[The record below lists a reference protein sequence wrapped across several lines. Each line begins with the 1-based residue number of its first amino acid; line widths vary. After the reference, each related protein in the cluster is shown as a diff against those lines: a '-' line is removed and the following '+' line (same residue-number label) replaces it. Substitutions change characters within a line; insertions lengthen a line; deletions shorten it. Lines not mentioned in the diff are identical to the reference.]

1 MAVRTP
7 LYNNSGNLQEMTS
20 GMIDEIID
28 QIVYQY
34 STNPS
39 VALSVVGSSGSLG
52 TIADTRLQAGSVST
66 SSSSF
71 PNEATTQEP
80 QTVTTNF
87 SKINSAN
94 ASTSVVAD
102 TGRTFPIYQSSGDIY
117 AMSLTDFNDTFIHPA
132 IDLLVAATTT
142 TQQGG
147 TYFISTSASV
157 AGATEVSG
165 ASTPVFIDTRANT
178 SAYSASTI
186 GDHAQ
191 DNPTTVTSFFLQRVD
206 GSDTAYSQTPL
217 FIRGDGDL
225 QVYPEATWESLILSH
240 VRHVATSST
249 DGFAIS
255 YSLSSGTTRGSG
267 MTNTILNGSGDYQ
280 QRQVSSS
287 DYRAQEFP
295 NGVETTSATT
305 FLRITKS

>member
-34 STNPS
+34 STDPS
-39 VALSVVGSSGSLG
+39 VVLSVTGSGGSLG
-52 TIADTRLQAGSVST
+52 TIADTRLQAGAVST
-66 SSSSF
+66 STGAF
-71 PNEATTQEP
+71 PGEGTTQEP

-87 SKINSAN
+87 SKIDSNN
-94 ASTSVVAD
+94 DSTSIVAD
-102 TGRTFPIYQSSGDIY
+102 TGRTFPIYQSSGNIY

-132 IDLLVAATTT
+132 IDLLVAGTTT

-147 TYFISTSASV
+147 TYFISTSSSV

-165 ASTPVFIDTRANT
+165 SSTAVFTDTRADT
-178 SAYSASTI
+178 SAYSAGTI
-186 GDHAQ
+186 GDHAL
-191 DNPTTVTSFFLQRVD
+191 DNPTSITNFYLHRIN
-206 GSDTAYSQTPL
+206 GSDTAYSQTPM

-249 DGFAIS
+249 DGFAVS

-267 MTNTILNGSGDYQ
+267 MTNTILNGSGNYQ
-280 QRQVSSS
+280 QRFVGAD

-295 NGVETTSATT
+295 DGVAATSATT
-305 FLRITKS
+305 FLRIAKS

>member
-132 IDLLVAATTT
+132 IDLLVAGTTT

-157 AGATEVSG
+157 TGATEVSG
-165 ASTPVFIDTRANT
+165 SSTAVFIDTRADT

-191 DNPTTVTSFFLQRVD
+191 DNPTTVTSFFLQRVN

>member
-1 MAVRTP
+1 MAGRTP

-39 VALSVVGSSGSLG
+39 VALSVVSSSGSLG

-66 SSSSF
+66 SSSAF

-94 ASTSVVAD
+94 ASTSIVAD

-132 IDLLVAATTT
+132 IDLLVAGTTT

-165 ASTPVFIDTRANT
+165 SSTAVFIDTRADT

-191 DNPTTVTSFFLQRVD
+191 DNPTTVTSFFLQRVN

-295 NGVETTSATT
+295 NGVSTTSATT

>member
-39 VALSVVGSSGSLG
+39 VALSVVGSSGTLG

-66 SSSSF
+66 SSSAF

-132 IDLLVAATTT
+132 IDLLVAGTTT

-157 AGATEVSG
+157 TGATEVSG
-165 ASTPVFIDTRANT
+165 SSTAVFIDTRADT

-191 DNPTTVTSFFLQRVD
+191 DNPTTVTSFFLQRVN
-206 GSDTAYSQTPL
+206 GSDTSYSQTPL
-217 FIRGDGDL
+217 FIRGDSDL

-280 QRQVSSS
+280 QRQVSTS

-295 NGVETTSATT
+295 NGVSTTSATT

>member
-66 SSSSF
+66 SSSAF

-157 AGATEVSG
+157 TGATEVSG
-165 ASTPVFIDTRANT
+165 SSTAVFIDTRADT

-206 GSDTAYSQTPL
+206 GSDTSYSQTPL

>member
-39 VALSVVGSSGSLG
+39 VALSVVGSGGTLG

-132 IDLLVAATTT
+132 IDLLVAGTTT

-157 AGATEVSG
+157 TGATEVSG
-165 ASTPVFIDTRANT
+165 SSTAVFIDTRADT

-191 DNPTTVTSFFLQRVD
+191 DNPTTVTSFFLQRVN

>member
-20 GMIDEIID
+20 GMIDELID

-34 STNPS
+34 STDPS
-39 VALSVVGSSGSLG
+39 VVLSVVGSGGSLG
-52 TIADTRLQAGSVST
+52 TIADTRLQAGAV
-66 SSSSF
+66 SSSDTAF

-94 ASTSVVAD
+94 DSTSIVAD
-102 TGRTFPIYQSSGDIY
+102 TGRTFPIYQSSGNIY
-117 AMSLTDFNDTFIHPA
+117 AMTLTDFNDTFIHPA
-132 IDLLVAATTT
+132 IDLLVAGTTT
-142 TQQGG
+142 TQQAG

-165 ASTPVFIDTRANT
+165 TSTPVFIDTRADT
-178 SAYSASTI
+178 SAYSAGTI
-186 GDHAQ
+186 GDHAL
-191 DNPTTVTSFFLQRVD
+191 DNPTTITSFYLQRIN
-206 GSDTAYSQTPL
+206 GSDTAYSQTPM

-267 MTNTILNGSGDYQ
+267 MTNTILDGSGNYQ
-280 QRQVSSS
+280 TRQVGD

-295 NGVETTSATT
+295 DGVASTSATT

>member
-1 MAVRTP
+1 MTVRTP

-20 GMIDEIID
+20 GMITELID
-28 QIVYQY
+28 QVVYQY

-39 VALSVVGSSGSLG
+39 VALSVQGSGGNLG

-66 SSSSF
+66 SSSAT

-80 QTVTTNF
+80 QEVTTNF
-87 SKINSAN
+87 AKINSAS
-94 ASTSVVAD
+94 ASTSIVAD
-102 TGRTFPIYQSSGDIY
+102 TGRTFPVYQSSGDIY

-132 IDLLVAATTT
+132 IDLLVSGSTS

-147 TYFISTSASV
+147 TYHISTAASV
-157 AGATEVSG
+157 TGSTEVSG
-165 ASTPVFIDTRANT
+165 AGTAVFIDTRADT
-178 SAYSASTI
+178 SAYSAGTI
-186 GDHAQ
+186 GDHAL
-191 DNPTTVTSFFLQRVD
+191 DNPTTVTSFFLQRVN

-217 FIRGDGDL
+217 FVRGDGDL
-225 QVYPEATWESLILSH
+225 QVYPEATWESLLLSH
-240 VRHVATSST
+240 VRHVATSSS

-267 MTNTILNGSGDYQ
+267 MTNTILNGSGNYQ
-280 QRQVSSS
+280 TRDVGTN

-295 NGVETTSATT
+295 DGVASTESTT
-305 FLRITKS
+305 FLRISKG

>member
-28 QIVYQY
+28 QVVYQY
-34 STNPS
+34 STDPS
-39 VALSVVGSSGSLG
+39 VVLDVVASGGSLG
-52 TIADTRLQAGSVST
+52 TIADTRLEAGAVST
-66 SSSSF
+66 SASGF
-71 PNEATTQEP
+71 PSEAVTQEP
-80 QTVTTNF
+80 QTVTNNY
-87 SKINSAN
+87 SKIDSTND
-94 ASTSVVAD
+94 STSIVAD
-102 TGRTFPIYQSSGDIY
+102 TGRTFPIYQSSGNIY
-117 AMSLTDFNDTFIHPA
+117 AMTLTDFRDTFIHPA
-132 IDLLVAATTT
+132 IDLLVAGTTT

-147 TYFISTSASV
+147 TYFISTTASV

-165 ASTPVFIDTRANT
+165 ASTPVFIDTRADT
-178 SAYSASTI
+178 TAYSAGTI
-186 GDHAQ
+186 GDHAL
-191 DNPTTVTSFFLQRVD
+191 DNPTTITSFYLQRIN
-206 GSDTAYSQTPL
+206 GSDTAYSQTPM

-249 DGFAIS
+249 DGYAIS

-267 MTNTILNGSGDYQ
+267 MTNTILNGSGNYQ
-280 QRQVSSS
+280 TRQVSAS

-295 NGVETTSATT
+295 DGTPTTSATT
-305 FLRITKS
+305 YLRITKS

>member
-20 GMIDEIID
+20 GMIDELID
-28 QIVYQY
+28 QVVFQY

-39 VALSVVGSSGSLG
+39 VALEVVGSGGSLG
-52 TIADTRLQAGSVST
+52 TIADTRLQAGTVST

-80 QTVTTNF
+80 QEVTTNF
-87 SKINSAN
+87 AKINEAN
-94 ASTSVVAD
+94 ASTSIVAD
-102 TGRTFPIYQSSGDIY
+102 TGRTFPVYQSSGDIY
-117 AMSLTDFNDTFIHPA
+117 AMTLTDFRDTFIHPA
-132 IDLLVAATTT
+132 INLLVSGSTG

-147 TYFISTSASV
+147 TYHISTSASV
-157 AGATEVSG
+157 AGSTEVSG
-165 ASTPVFIDTRANT
+165 SSTAVFIDTRADT
-178 SAYSASTI
+178 SAYSAGTI
-186 GDHAQ
+186 GDHAL
-191 DNPTTVTSFFLQRVD
+191 DNPTTVTSFFLQRVN

-225 QVYPEATWESLILSH
+225 QVYPEATWESLLLEH

-249 DGFAIS
+249 DGFKIV

-267 MTNTILNGSGDYQ
+267 MTNTILNGSGNYQ

-295 NGVETTSATT
+295 DGVASTATTT
-305 FLRITKS
+305 FLRINKA

>member
-132 IDLLVAATTT
+132 IDLLVAGTTT

-157 AGATEVSG
+157 TGATEVSG
-165 ASTPVFIDTRANT
+165 SSTAVFIDTRADT

-206 GSDTAYSQTPL
+206 GSDTSYSQTPL

>member
-66 SSSSF
+66 SSSAF
-71 PNEATTQEP
+71 PNETTTQEP

-157 AGATEVSG
+157 TGATEVSG
-165 ASTPVFIDTRANT
+165 SSTAVFIDTRADT

-191 DNPTTVTSFFLQRVD
+191 DNPTTVTSFFLQRVN

>member
-39 VALSVVGSSGSLG
+39 VVLSVTGSGGSLG
-52 TIADTRLQAGSVST
+52 TIADTRLQAGAVST
-66 SSSSF
+66 SVSAF
-71 PNEATTQEP
+71 PSEATTQEP

-87 SKINSAN
+87 SKIDSNN
-94 ASTSVVAD
+94 DSTSIVAD
-102 TGRTFPIYQSSGDIY
+102 TGRTFPIYQSSGNIY

-132 IDLLVAATTT
+132 IDLLVAGTTT

-147 TYFISTSASV
+147 TYFISTSSSV

-165 ASTPVFIDTRANT
+165 SSTAVFTDTRADT
-178 SAYSASTI
+178 SAYSAGTI
-186 GDHAQ
+186 GDHAL
-191 DNPTTVTSFFLQRVD
+191 DNPTSITNFYLHRID
-206 GSDTAYSQTPL
+206 GSDTAYSQTPM

-249 DGFAIS
+249 DGFAVS

-267 MTNTILNGSGDYQ
+267 MTNTILNGSGNYQ
-280 QRQVSSS
+280 TRFVGAD

-295 NGVETTSATT
+295 DGVATTSATT

>member
-66 SSSSF
+66 SSSAF

-94 ASTSVVAD
+94 ASTSVVTD

-132 IDLLVAATTT
+132 IDLLVAGTTT

-157 AGATEVSG
+157 TGATEVSG
-165 ASTPVFIDTRANT
+165 SSTAVFIDTRADT

-191 DNPTTVTSFFLQRVD
+191 DNPTTVTSFFLQRVN
-206 GSDTAYSQTPL
+206 GSDTSYSQTPL
-217 FIRGDGDL
+217 FIRGDSDL

-280 QRQVSSS
+280 QRQVSTS

-295 NGVETTSATT
+295 NGVSTTSATT

>member
-66 SSSSF
+66 SSSAF

-132 IDLLVAATTT
+132 IDLLVAGTTT

-191 DNPTTVTSFFLQRVD
+191 DNPTTVTSFFLQRVN

-280 QRQVSSS
+280 QRQVSTS

-295 NGVETTSATT
+295 DGVASTSATT